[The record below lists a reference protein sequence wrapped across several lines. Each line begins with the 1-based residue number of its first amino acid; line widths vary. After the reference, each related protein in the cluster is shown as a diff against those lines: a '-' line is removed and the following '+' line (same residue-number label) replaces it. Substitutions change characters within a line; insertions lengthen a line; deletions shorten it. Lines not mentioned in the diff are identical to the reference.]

1 VRLDAFIEKHR
12 LPAAFRQTAR
22 EFYLPLGRWLDEA
35 IAGHPGQA
43 FVLGI
48 NGAQGTGKSTLS
60 AFLKEQ
66 LETDCARTV
75 ASLSIDDIYLTRAE
89 RQALARSVH
98 PLLATRGVPGTH
110 DVELGVSVIDGL
122 RVLGAGEYL
131 PVPRFDKAVDD
142 RRPLDTWPVVEGPV
156 DLVIFEGWCVC
167 SEACPE
173 AELAEPINA
182 LEAGKDPG
190 GRWRHYVNEQ
200 LRNVYPALFERVDAL
215 VFLAAPGFDRI
226 RNWRLEQERKLIAAS
241 GQRATRTMDDAG
253 IERFIE
259 HFERITRRNLT
270 CLPSRADVILT
281 LDDDHAV
288 RSADYETTPGTSPDP
303 SRRPV

>member
-1 VRLDAFIEKHR
+1 MRLDTFIEKNQ
-12 LPAAFRQTAR
+12 LPAAFQRTAR

-35 IAGHPGQA
+35 IDGRPGRA
-43 FVLGI
+43 FVIGI

-60 AFLKEQ
+60 AFLQEQ

-75 ASLSIDDIYLTRAE
+75 ASLSIDDIYLTHAE

-122 RVLGAGEYL
+122 RALGAGEYL

-142 RRPLDTWPVVEGPV
+142 RRPVDTWPVVEGPV

-167 SEACPE
+167 SEACPD
-173 AELAEPINA
+173 AALIEPVNA
-182 LEAGKDPG
+182 LEADKDAD
-190 GRWRHYVNEQ
+190 GRWRRYVNEQ
-200 LRNVYPALFERVDAL
+200 LRNVYPALFDRVDAL

-226 RNWRLEQERKLIAAS
+226 RRWRLEQERKLIAAS
-241 GQRATRTMDDAG
+241 GQRATRTMDEADMG
-253 IERFIE
+253 RFIE
-259 HFERITRRNLT
+259 HFERITRRNLH
-270 CLPSRADVILT
+270 CMPDLADVVLQ
-281 LDDDHAV
+281 LGDHHAV
-288 RSADYETTPGTSPDP
+288 TSAHYRDTPTAAVTRPDD
-303 SRRPV
+303 